1 MYSKLLHSHLM
12 CLRSPD
18 RICLHVVVVLP
29 AAAKLEDV
37 FGQIYKV
44 LKPGG
49 LFLSYEWVS
58 TKDFDPKNAGEQ
70 DTLTAGRLAVENTP
84 CTAWPGGIRLQH
96 MQRTHLAFLIRTPG
110 RHPACSFL
118 VR

>member
-1 MYSKLLHSHLM
+1 MCTLTRSAAPTHPPACLPA
-12 CLRSPD
+12 CLR
-18 RICLHVVVVLP
+18 VVVVLP

-58 TKDFDPKNAGEQ
+58 TKHFDPKNAGE
-70 DTLTAGRLAVENTP
+70 
-84 CTAWPGGIRLQH
+84 
-96 MQRTHLAFLIRTPG
+96 
-110 RHPACSFL
+110 S
-118 VR
+118 